1 VDTGATHPD
10 VGDGVFH
17 RRLWQLTLAGLL
29 ARVAFLLL
37 EPATGLVA
45 DELTWTNWALD
56 NLVTPKV
63 GFSPFR
69 THMVFYPPLY
79 PYFIAV
85 PYALFHTL
93 TAVKWLQVG
102 VAALLVPAV
111 GRVGACAFGGRVGLV
126 GAAVTAFYP
135 ELIWFSVHF
144 WCETLFMA
152 LLWWAIERLVAADAT
167 GRAGPAISAGFLWG
181 LSVLTR
187 ETALYFA
194 PLAALWLA
202 APGASGRKRWATGG
216 AFLLTTL
223 LTVAPWTLRNWI
235 VFEAFVPVSTSGG
248 LNLFQGNA
256 LLTRQEVYDLVD
268 AVPGRIEQYRYAR
281 HRGLQAILERQP
293 SWFFEKL
300 RDEMPNFWE
309 ADSLV
314 LIHVKRGLGER
325 PQGYG
330 PVRPGWAVAVAAVVL
345 LPYLALLALLVYAVA
360 VVPMDRTRGML
371 VAFLLYYN
379 LLHIA
384 THGFARYRLP
394 VMPVVFLLAGAAF
407 VLWREKAA
415 PPTPPSRLILAG
427 AVAVTLVLCVIPS
440 LRRSLA
446 HPAFGF
452 AAPGPTTPEDAP
464 VP

>member
-1 VDTGATHPD
+1 MREGLSAD
-10 VGDGVFH
+10 VSDSAFS
-17 RRLWQLTLAGLL
+17 RRLWRLAWAGLL
-29 ARVAFLLL
+29 ARVLFLLL
-37 EPATGLVA
+37 EPRTGLVA
-45 DELTWTNWALD
+45 DELTWTNWAVD

-69 THMVFYPPLY
+69 THMIFYPPLY

-102 VAALLVPAV
+102 VSVLLVPAV
-111 GRVGACAFGGRVGLV
+111 GRTGAAAFGDKVGLFA
-126 GAAVTAFYP
+126 AAVTAFYP

-144 WCETLFMA
+144 WCETLFMV
-152 LLWWAIERLVAADAT
+152 LLWWAIERLIAADAT
-167 GRAGPAISAGFLWG
+167 GRVSTAITAGLLWG

-194 PLAALWLA
+194 PVAALWLA
-202 APGASGRKRWATGG
+202 VPRASGGRRWATAG
-216 AFLLTTL
+216 AFLLTTV

-235 VFEAFVPVSTSGG
+235 VFKAFVPVSTSGG

-256 LLTRQEVYDLVD
+256 RLTRQEVYDLVD

-281 HRGLQAILERQP
+281 AMGVQAILERQP
-293 SWFFEKL
+293 FWILEKL

-314 LIHVKRGLGER
+314 LIHLKRGLGER

-330 PVRPGWAVAVAAVVL
+330 PVRSGWAVAVAAVVL
-345 LPYLALLALLVYAVA
+345 LPYLALLVLLVAAVA
-360 VVPMDRTRGML
+360 LVPMNRTRGML
-371 VAFLLYYN
+371 VVFLLYYN
-379 LLHIA
+379 LLHVA

-394 VMPVVFLLAGAAF
+394 VMPVIFLLAGAAF
-407 VLWREKAA
+407 VAWREKTP
-415 PPTPPSRLILAG
+415 PPTSRLRRVLAG
-427 AVAVTLVLCVIPS
+427 AVAVSLVLCVIPS
-440 LRRSLA
+440 FRRNLD

-452 AAPGPTTPEDAP
+452 AAPSPAAPEDAP

>member
-1 VDTGATHPD
+1 MRDGASAD
-10 VGDGVFH
+10 VSDSAFQ
-17 RRLWQLTLAGLL
+17 RRLWRLTGAGLL
-29 ARVAFLLL
+29 ARVLFLLL
-37 EPATGLVA
+37 EPPTGLVA
-45 DELTWTNWALD
+45 DELTWTNWAVD

-102 VAALLVPAV
+102 VSALLIPAV
-111 GRVGACAFGGRVGLV
+111 GRAGAAAFGGKVGLFA
-126 GAAVTAFYP
+126 AAVTAFYP

-144 WCETLFMA
+144 WCETLFVV
-152 LLWWAIERLVAADAT
+152 LLWWGVERLLAADET
-167 GRAGPAISAGFLWG
+167 GRVSTAIVAGLLWG

-194 PLAALWLA
+194 PVAALWLA
-202 APGASGRKRWATGG
+202 VPKLSGGRRWATGG
-216 AFLLTTL
+216 AFLLATV

-235 VFEAFVPVSTSGG
+235 VFRAFVPVSTSGG

-256 LLTRQEVYDLVD
+256 RLTRQEVYDLVD

-281 HRGLQAILERQP
+281 RMGVQAILERQP
-293 SWFFEKL
+293 LWFFEKL

-330 PVRPGWAVAVAAVVL
+330 PVHPGWAVAVAGVVL
-345 LPYLALLALLVYAVA
+345 LPYLALLALLVAAVA
-360 VVPMDRTRGML
+360 LVPLDRTRGLL
-371 VAFLLYYN
+371 VVFLLYYN
-379 LLHIA
+379 LLHVA

-407 VLWREKAA
+407 LAWREK
-415 PPTPPSRLILAG
+415 TKVPSSRVRWLLAG
-427 AVAVTLVLCVIPS
+427 AVAVGLLVCVTPS
-440 LRRSLA
+440 IRRNLA

-452 AAPGPTTPEDAP
+452 AAPGPPVLEDAP